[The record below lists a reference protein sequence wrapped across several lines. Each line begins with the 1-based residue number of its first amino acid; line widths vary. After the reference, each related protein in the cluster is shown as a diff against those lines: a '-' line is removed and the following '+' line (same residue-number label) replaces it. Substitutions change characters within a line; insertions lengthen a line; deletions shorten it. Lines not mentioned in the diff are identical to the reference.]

1 MLRRWPFFQSLLT
14 NLRMVLAKVDLSIAE
29 RYVELMADRD
39 CAQRLYAAIGAEYAR
54 TCEAVQWLGRQEPQR
69 LPTNA
74 SLNSRLV
81 YLNPLNQLQVEL
93 LRGIREPDRDP
104 EEQRPLRIGVHL
116 SINGIASGLRNS
128 G

>member
-29 RYVELMADRD
+29 RYVELMADRN
-39 CAQRLYAAIGAEYAR
+39 CAQRLFAAIGSEYAS
-54 TCEAVQWLGRQEPQR
+54 TCEAVQWLGQQEPQR
-69 LPTNA
+69 QPTNA

-93 LRGIREPDRDP
+93 LRRIREPDRDS
-104 EEQRPLRIGVHL
+104 EEQSQLRIGVHL